1 MLSNNKAYISLI
13 FLFLLLYLLNVW
25 RNKLFIMACTTI
37 LVGKG
42 VSYDGST
49 LISRNDDA
57 PTGVFEAKRLE
68 VVSPSKQPR
77 IYKSKIAHL
86 TIELPDNPLSYT
98 AMPSVDDRKGI
109 WAASGINSEDVA
121 MTATETITS
130 NPLVLGADPMV
141 DYKPAEGDK
150 PEVAGGIGE
159 EDLVAIVLP
168 YIHSAKEGVLRLG
181 ALLEKY
187 GTYESNG
194 IAFSDKDSI
203 WWLESIGG
211 HHWIARRVD
220 DDEVVIMPNQ
230 FGLDRFDFDDAYGE
244 GKNNLC
250 SKDLKEFIEENH
262 LDLNLDGHFNPRLV
276 FGSYTDSD
284 HVYNTPRAWYL
295 LLKLNKNLLIE
306 GNYQPESDDIP
317 WAFKP
322 AHKVSVE
329 DIKYL
334 QASHYQGTKYDCY
347 ARFNDSAEKG
357 KYRPI
362 GISRTCFMSVLQV
375 RGYAPEGMKSIE
387 WIGFA
392 SNVFNTLIPFF
403 TNTDVV
409 PSYLGNTTLKVDTN
423 NLYWSSRLVAALADA
438 HFNTAIVHIE
448 RYQEKTMS
456 LGHQLIN
463 KYDKL
468 AIENKDAVKELIV
481 KANQEISDIYQKET
495 DKVLSNVLYN
505 ASCLMKNGYSR
516 SDN

>member
-1 MLSNNKAYISLI
+1 MP
-13 FLFLLLYLLNVW
+13 
-25 RNKLFIMACTTI
+25 CTTI
-37 LVGKG
+37 LVGKKA
-42 VSYDGST
+42 SYDGST

-57 PTGVFEAKRLE
+57 PTGIFEAKKL
-68 VVSPSKQPR
+68 VIVSPKDQPR
-77 IYKSKIAHL
+77 KYTSKIAHL
-86 TIELPDNPLSYT
+86 TIDLPDDPLSYS
-98 AMPSVDDRKGI
+98 AMPSVDDHKGI
-109 WAASGINSEDVA
+109 WAASGINSENVA

-130 NPLVLGADPMV
+130 NPLVLGADPLV
-141 DYKPAEGDK
+141 EYKPKEGK
-150 PEVAGGIGE
+150 QKEISGGIGE

-168 YIHSAKEGVLRLG
+168 YIHSAREGVLRLG

-194 IAFSDKDSI
+194 IAFSDKDSV

-211 HHWIARRVD
+211 HHWIARRVK

-230 FGLDRFDFDDAYGE
+230 FGLDRFDFDDALGE
-244 GKNNLC
+244 GKENLC
-250 SKDLKEFIEENH
+250 SKDLKEFVEKNH
-262 LDLNLDGHFNPRLV
+262 LDLSLDGSFNPRLA
-276 FGSYTDSD
+276 FGSHDDSD

-295 LLKLNKNLLIE
+295 LSYLNHDLLVK
-306 GNYQPESDDIP
+306 GGYGPESDDIP
-317 WAFKP
+317 WTFVP
-322 AHKVSVE
+322 SRKVTIE

-334 QASHYQGTKYDCY
+334 QSSHYQGTKYDCY

-362 GISRTCFMSVLQV
+362 GISRTCFVSVQQI
-375 RGYAPEGMKSIE
+375 RGYAPKETAAIE

-392 SNVFNTLIPFF
+392 SNVFNTLIPFY
-403 TNTDVV
+403 TNTAFV
-409 PSYLGNTTLKVDTN
+409 PEYLGNTTLTVNTN
-423 NLYWSSRLVAALADA
+423 NLYWSARLISALADA

-456 LGHQLIN
+456 LGHELVN

-468 AIENKDAVKELIV
+468 IAKAKNKAEVIKQ
-481 KANQEISDIYQKET
+481 ANQEISDVYQKET
-495 DKVLSNVLYN
+495 EKVLGNVLYN